1 MNQLSWKI
9 GSTALLV
16 CGVLWLQGC
25 SVLMGKPKEGF
36 AKDIPLADPKDSKF
50 FSPTLF
56 CGDDAKQASLLLKQG
71 AYYQQLSDQKRQKA
85 CGQLWQ
91 LYQSKGY
98 WQAGWLLAFSFN
110 ETPSCMDHQQR
121 VDILNKLNNTNG
133 INDYVAWLA
142 QSQSQTLGTIDAL
155 KQQAKSS
162 KELKTLGAL
171 KKQNQ
176 QLNAENSEL
185 KSQIQALKA
194 IEKSINLRIGNE
206 PDNRLR

>member
-1 MNQLSWKI
+1 MNRSLWKMRA
-9 GSTALLV
+9 SLLLM
-16 CGVLWLQGC
+16 CGVLGLQGC
-25 SVLMGKPKEGF
+25 SILTGKPKEGF
-36 AKDIPLADPKDSKF
+36 AKDIPLADPKDAKF
-50 FSPTLF
+50 FSPTVF

-71 AYYQQLSDQKRQKA
+71 AYYQQLNDVKRQKA

-91 LYQSKGY
+91 LYQGKGY

-110 ETPSCMDHQQR
+110 ATPSCIDHQQR
-121 VDILNKLNNTNG
+121 VDILNKLNNTAG

-142 QSQSQTLGTIDAL
+142 QSQSQTLNTIDAL
-155 KQQAKSS
+155 KQQAKVS
-162 KELKTLGAL
+162 KAQGTL

-176 QLNAENSEL
+176 QLSAENAEL

-206 PDNRLR
+206 PESRLR